1 MVVVTGIHISNIPDD
16 LLFYVAQESGVD
28 IEWPEEIVRLRGLVR
43 KYDNYNSEK
52 MPAEVNDP
60 NRPTPRLRRRR

>member
-1 MVVVTGIHISNIPDD
+1 MAVVTGIHISNIPDD
-16 LLFYVAQESGVD
+16 LLFYVAQESGVA